1 MIKRFRKFAKYYM
14 QNKAARLCF
23 VLLLILIVLSIF
35 ADFISPYDYTKQDVS
50 NTFLSPSPTHLM
62 GTDNFGRDEF
72 SRILHGGQMSLL
84 IGISSTFF
92 SIIIGLIIGLFAGY
106 YGGKFD
112 VFAMRVMDIFLSI
125 PQLILA
131 IALAATLGN
140 GVFNLILALSL
151 SSTPKYARLIRAK
164 VIEEKNLEYVTA
176 ARILG
181 ENDLKIIFCD
191 ILPNSLGPIIVE
203 ATIGVGVNILS
214 SASLSFIGMGI
225 EPPQAEWGQM
235 LSEGRTFIRD
245 YPFLTVFPGL
255 AICISILLFNLVGD
269 GLRDAFDPKKRG

>member
-1 MIKRFRKFAKYYM
+1 MKNLNEEKFAH
-14 QNKAARLCF
+14 
-23 VLLLILIVLSIF
+23 I
-35 ADFISPYDYTKQDVS
+35 T
-50 NTFLSPSPTHLM
+50 
-62 GTDNFGRDEF
+62 
-72 SRILHGGQMSLL
+72 
-84 IGISSTFF
+84 
-92 SIIIGLIIGLFAGY
+92 
-106 YGGKFD
+106 
-112 VFAMRVMDIFLSI
+112 VF
-125 PQLILA
+125 
-131 IALAATLGN
+131 
-140 GVFNLILALSL
+140 
-151 SSTPKYARLIRAK
+151 
-164 VIEEKNLEYVTA
+164 EKNLEYVTA

-181 ENDLKIIFCD
+181 ENDLKIIFCE

>member
-14 QNKAARLCF
+14 QNKAGRLCF

-35 ADFISPYDYTKQDVS
+35 ADFISPYDYTKQDVL

-181 ENDLKIIFCD
+181 ENDLKIIFCE

>member
-14 QNKAARLCF
+14 QNKAATLCF
-23 VLLLILIVLSIF
+23 ILLLILIVLSIF
-35 ADFISPYDYTKQDVS
+35 ADFISPYDFTKQDVS

-140 GVFNLILALSL
+140 GIFNLILALSL

-181 ENDLKIIFCD
+181 ENDLKIIFFE

>member
-14 QNKAARLCF
+14 QNKAATLCF
-23 VLLLILIVLSIF
+23 ILLLILIVLSIF
-35 ADFISPYDYTKQDVS
+35 ADFISPYDFTKQDVS

-181 ENDLKIIFCD
+181 ENDLKIIFFE

>member
-14 QNKAARLCF
+14 QNKAATLCF
-23 VLLLILIVLSIF
+23 ILLLILIVLSIF
-35 ADFISPYDYTKQDVS
+35 ADFISPYDFTKQDVS

-140 GVFNLILALSL
+140 GIFNLILALSL

-181 ENDLKIIFCD
+181 ENDLKIIFFE

-245 YPFLTVFPGL
+245 YPFLTVFPGF

>member
-14 QNKAARLCF
+14 QNKAATLCLI
-23 VLLLILIVLSIF
+23 LLLILIVLSIF

-181 ENDLKIIFCD
+181 ENDLKIIFCE
-191 ILPNSLGPIIVE
+191 IFPNSLGPIIVE

>member
-1 MIKRFRKFAKYYM
+1 MIRRFRKFAKYYM
-14 QNKAARLCF
+14 QNKAATLCF
-23 VLLLILIVLSIF
+23 ILLLILIVLSIF
-35 ADFISPYDYTKQDVS
+35 ADFISPYDFTKQDVS

-140 GVFNLILALSL
+140 GIFNLILALSL

-181 ENDLKIIFCD
+181 ENDLKIIFFE